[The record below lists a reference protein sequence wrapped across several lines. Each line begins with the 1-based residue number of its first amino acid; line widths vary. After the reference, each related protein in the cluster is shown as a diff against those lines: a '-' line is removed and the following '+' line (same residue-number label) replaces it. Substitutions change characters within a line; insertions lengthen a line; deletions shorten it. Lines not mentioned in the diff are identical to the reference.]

1 MLRFLSNTF
10 KVDPEIIDILL
21 EKHCSGC
28 PLCKGRRT
36 LELSDGKWEKCK
48 CLQNYNKEYAFY
60 AANIPIE
67 FHPLTLDDFT
77 PDWRAQNEE
86 AFSRSIKYIQQLQK
100 ALDKGFGLYL
110 GGNSGSGKSFIAS
123 IILKK
128 AIEQKLSAYFILF
141 RDFVSF
147 AMNALRDPEV
157 QEDIDH
163 LVTHADF
170 LVLDSI
176 GDVTALG
183 RDGQELI
190 NTVVLALLKKRKYSS
205 KPLIVTSHSRRSEL
219 KILLGDDA
227 ASAITSGLS
236 ELSFTGDANFD
247 KVKKL
252 EEEFFTDE

>member
-1 MLRFLSNTF
+1 MLQFLSNKF
-10 KVDPEIIDILL
+10 KVDPDIIDLLL

-28 PLCKGRRT
+28 TLCKERRT
-36 LELSDGKWEKCK
+36 IELSDGKWEKCK
-48 CLQNYNKEYAFY
+48 CLQNYNKEYALY
-60 AANIPIE
+60 AANIPKE
-67 FHPLTLDDFT
+67 FHSLTRDDFT
-77 PDWRAQNEE
+77 SDWIAQNEE
-86 AFSRSIKYIQQLQK
+86 AFSRSIKYVQQLQK

-110 GGNSGSGKSFIAS
+110 GGTSGSGKSFIATL
-123 IILKK
+123 ILKK
-128 AIEQKLSAYFILF
+128 AMEQGFSAYFILF
-141 RDFVSF
+141 RDFVQF

-190 NTVVLALLKKRKYSS
+190 NTVVMALLKKRKYSG
-205 KPLIVTSHSRRSEL
+205 KPLIVTSHSRLSEL
-219 KILLGDDA
+219 KILLGEDA
-227 ASAITSGLS
+227 APAITSGLS
-236 ELSFTGDANFD
+236 ELSFTGDVNFD

-252 EEEFFTDE
+252 EEEFFADE